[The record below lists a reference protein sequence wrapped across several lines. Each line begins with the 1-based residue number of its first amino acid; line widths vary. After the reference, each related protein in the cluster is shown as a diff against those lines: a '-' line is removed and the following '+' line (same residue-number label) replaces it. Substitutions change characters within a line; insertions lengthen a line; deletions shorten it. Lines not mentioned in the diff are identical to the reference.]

1 MIMIRSE
8 VRWKLVQVGFGYR
21 IGDLQNFCPDGCFQF
36 SSGRALGV
44 DRLRVLW
51 ATMWGAGRWHIRTI
65 LVLFQAIFK
74 PYPMSGPETSSGLIN
89 ALEKSRIVLQ
99 PIIEPF
105 IF

>member
-1 MIMIRSE
+1 MIMICSE
-8 VRWKLVQVGFGYR
+8 VRWQLMQVGFGYR

-36 SSGRALGV
+36 SSGRAPGA
-44 DRLRVLW
+44 DRLRALW
-51 ATMWGAGRWHIRTI
+51 ATMWGARRWHIRTI
-65 LVLFQAIFK
+65 LVLFLDIFK
-74 PYPMSGPETSSGLIN
+74 RDTTAGPETSSGLIN